1 MVEAQAEGSYPRL
14 NASLVQSGRF
24 NSLIVSLVG
33 KFQNDTSF
41 LCCDGAPIRVSTE
54 HLDQSLPQDAE
65 MVVEI
70 VAQVASENL
79 VTVRCLVIDEDLRGH
94 TRPNA
99 VEICAI

>member
-24 NSLIVSLVG
+24 NSMIVSLVG
-33 KFQNDTSF
+33 RFQSETSF
-41 LCCDGAPIRVSTE
+41 VCCDGAPIRVSTE
-54 HLDQSLPQDAE
+54 HLDQTLPQDAE

-79 VTVRCLVIDEDLRGH
+79 VTVRFLLVQED
-94 TRPNA
+94 
-99 VEICAI
+99 